1 MVKAK
6 REETAADA
14 GVVVLVVPAVP
25 VPVLVPVPV
34 PVGEVLVMELTG
46 TRELALLKFLV
57 RFSYS
62 FKASKLT

>member
-25 VPVLVPVPV
+25 VPVLVPV